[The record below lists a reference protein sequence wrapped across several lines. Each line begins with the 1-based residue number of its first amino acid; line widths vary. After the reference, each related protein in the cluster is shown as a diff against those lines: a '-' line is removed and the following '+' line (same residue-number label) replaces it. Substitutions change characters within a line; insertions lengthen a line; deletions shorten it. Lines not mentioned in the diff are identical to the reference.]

1 MKSSI
6 IVVYDYK
13 RDKEEKEKEIAQK
26 RCLVFVYKKTP
37 VLSNIR
43 EFRGITSLIL
53 SSIDTV

>member
-1 MKSSI
+1 
-6 IVVYDYK
+6 VYEYK

-26 RCLVFVYKKTP
+26 RCLLFVYEKTP